1 MWLFGETP
9 DYVMY
14 RRYDPMF
21 IMGVCQIHSYLVYT
35 AAHQTWLQL
44 GGCLAALFI
53 LMNWE
58 AYSHLLEPPTVEKIG
73 D

>member
-1 MWLFGETP
+1 
-9 DYVMY
+9 MY

-53 LMNWE
+53 LMNWYQLMGSLFSSPRT
-58 AYSHLLEPPTVEKIG
+58 AHR
-73 D
+73 